1 MSLYLIKV
9 LYKNDL
15 YKYTVNKG
23 LQVTFINLNL
33 LYKEEE
39 SYKAVKIYSKRYTAG
54 NIRVLFDKGALG
66 FCIET

>member
-33 LYKEEE
+33 LYKEKLNG
-39 SYKAVKIYSKRYTAG
+39 STGTNNADIV
-54 NIRVLFDKGALG
+54 
-66 FCIET
+66 CITNNTDTYQQPLQ

>member
-33 LYKEEE
+33 LYKENDVFCGINEQEKNEE
-39 SYKAVKIYSKRYTAG
+39 DTIQLLREISAKLDAK
-54 NIRVLFDKGALG
+54 
-66 FCIET
+66 E